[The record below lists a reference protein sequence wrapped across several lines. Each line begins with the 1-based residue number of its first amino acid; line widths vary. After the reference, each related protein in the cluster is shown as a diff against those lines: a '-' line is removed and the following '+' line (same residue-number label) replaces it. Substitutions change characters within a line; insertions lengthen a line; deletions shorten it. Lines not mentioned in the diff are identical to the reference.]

1 MEKGGNNITMR
12 DNDNSGLVEDRNELK
27 SNLAY
32 QSLICINFE
41 RQQSVPSPPLLLL
54 AVKVLHCKNAI

>member
-1 MEKGGNNITMR
+1 MEKSGNNITMR

-41 RQQSVPSPPLLLL
+41 RQQSVPSPPYCCLL
-54 AVKVLHCKNAI
+54 